1 MFRYLTKGKVGIP
14 WWIFIFLAI
23 SAVSHAAETKI
34 GCVDIQRALNESEA
48 GKEAKKVMESELKK
62 FQVEI
67 GQRQKE
73 LQTLKET
80 LQRQGTML
88 SMKGKT
94 EKEREYQNKLKEY
107 KRWGED
113 RQNELKRKEV
123 ELTKE
128 AIRGLRAVV
137 KKLGEEE
144 KFTLILEKNE
154 AIVLHVSGTIDL
166 TDRVISIFNSTR
178 STKQ

>member
-1 MFRYLTKGKVGIP
+1 
-14 WWIFIFLAI
+14 
-23 SAVSHAAETKI
+23 
-34 GCVDIQRALNESEA
+34 VDIQRALNESEA